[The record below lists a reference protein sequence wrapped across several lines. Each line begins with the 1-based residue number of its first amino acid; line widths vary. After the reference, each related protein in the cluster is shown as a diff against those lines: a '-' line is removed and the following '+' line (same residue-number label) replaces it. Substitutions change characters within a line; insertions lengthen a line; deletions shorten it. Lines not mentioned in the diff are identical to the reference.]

1 MVYPVLNDPMAR
13 YGWGGFGVKI
23 NNFFPQQYGGDCGCG
38 GRMQAWMF
46 GMMAMNQVLGGIFN
60 MFKSNDG
67 QGAIQQTPAQ
77 MGMPMYGGMPM
88 ASTFYPYVNFQH
100 APYGDGLGGNS
111 YNNTAVQQA
120 KIKNLLQLPEN
131 KKLYSGIVTNPDGS
145 GYLIKDKKSVPFSNL
160 DELESMLQENVGK
173 EVEDTEPEEDP
184 DNKTKVKPD
193 NKPETDPDNRVE
205 NDPDNKVETEPGNTV
220 EAEDNGA
227 APKAETKKKFTYPKL
242 NGNNTWTNY
251 NKSNKKNDSIK
262 VGMTVEELVKII
274 GPLPPYSIEGT
285 IELYEKANPNA
296 IKDGKIV
303 DLNKLDIIVSTN
315 KKKSDEAQPKDAN
328 TPDKR
333 TMYGGTYFNSSTGK
347 QIAGHTF
354 KQGAQ
359 FAGNNGWYSEDTAG
373 FWEDNGYLV
382 INGQAYTLEGN
393 NKGITVDFEDF
404 NGFLKDKNG
413 KMKFG
418 GKWSQRYTLWK
429 GNTRLKAEIYT
440 KNNIAYLDIV
450 TKDGKKLHYDLNEV
464 MNTDSIKDF
473 PL

>member
-1 MVYPVLNDPMAR
+1 MAIPILNDPFSR
-13 YGWGGFGVKI
+13 WGWGGYGVKI

-60 MFKSNDG
+60 MFKPNDG

-77 MGMPMYGGMPM
+77 MGMSMYGGMPM

-111 YNNTAVQQA
+111 HNNTAVQQA

-242 NGNNTWTNY
+242 NGNNTWINY

-315 KKKSDEAQPKDAN
+315 NKKSDNKAASEKAEDSKKQVIYEASNIGLKKLETELEAYDN
-328 TPDKR
+328 
-333 TMYGGTYFNSSTGK
+333 
-347 QIAGHTF
+347 
-354 KQGAQ
+354 
-359 FAGNNGWYSEDTAG
+359 NNGDKIGALS
-373 FWEDNGYLV
+373 V
-382 INGQAYTLEGN
+382 HRSGN
-393 NKGITVDFEDF
+393 DIEITVNYKG
-404 NGFLKDKNG
+404 NGFFRMWQIKVKYTNAYKNG
-413 KMKFG
+413 GISDDIK
-418 GKWSQRYTLWK
+418 T
-429 GNTRLKAEIYT
+429 IYN
-440 KNNIAYLDIV
+440 K
-450 TKDGKKLHYDLNEV
+450 V
-464 MNTDSIKDF
+464 MQSYNKHWDE
-473 PL
+473 

>member
-1 MVYPVLNDPMAR
+1 MAIPILNDPISR
-13 YGWGGFGVKI
+13 WGWGGYGVKI

-38 GRMQAWMF
+38 GKMQAWMF

-60 MFKSNDG
+60 MFKPNDG

-111 YNNTAVQQA
+111 YNNNTAVQQA

-145 GYLIKDKKSVPFSNL
+145 GFLIKDKKSVPFSNL

-173 EVEDTEPEEDP
+173 EVEDPEPEEDP

-242 NGNNTWTNY
+242 NDGWEWKNY
-251 NKSNKKNDSIK
+251 KKLPADVQSKIK
-262 VGMTVEELVKII
+262 KDMTLDELLEALNITRDDKQR
-274 GPLPPYSIEGT
+274 
-285 IELYEKANPNA
+285 KAFRDANPNA
-296 IKDGKIV
+296 IKDDKVV
-303 DLNKLDIIVSTN
+303 DINKLDIPV
-315 KKKSDEAQPKDAN
+315 KKVEKSDNKAASEKAEDSKKQVIYEASNKGLKKLETELEAYDN
-328 TPDKR
+328 
-333 TMYGGTYFNSSTGK
+333 
-347 QIAGHTF
+347 
-354 KQGAQ
+354 
-359 FAGNNGWYSEDTAG
+359 NNGDKIGALSVSRSG
-373 FWEDNGYLV
+373 DN
-382 INGQAYTLEGN
+382 IQ
-393 NKGITVDFEDF
+393 ITVNYKN
-404 NGFLKDKNG
+404 NGFFKMWQYTKEYKNAYKNG
-413 KMKFG
+413 GISDNIETIYKDVMKYYN
-418 GKWSQRYTLWK
+418 KHW
-429 GNTRLKAEIYT
+429 
-440 KNNIAYLDIV
+440 
-450 TKDGKKLHYDLNEV
+450 DGE
-464 MNTDSIKDF
+464 
-473 PL
+473 